1 MLFTTI
7 INYFDEISFLKL
19 KNLNKQRNID
29 KYIENLFLMIIINEI
44 VDTKYCIKSFFVIF
58 IKKIEYFK

>member
-1 MLFTTI
+1 MLYITKPLVMLFKTI

-44 VDTKYCIKSFFVIF
+44 VDTKYCIKSFL
-58 IKKIEYFK
+58 

>member
-44 VDTKYCIKSFFVIF
+44 VDTKYCIKSFL
-58 IKKIEYFK
+58 